1 MAEKV
6 NYKAL
11 IKFSETSRT
20 AILDVNELFN
30 ISTNDIY
37 STNIIFDENNDL
49 FTPEVIQFL
58 ETNGFRINGHHIL
71 KDGKFDIYK
80 NEDVPESYITEHA
93 EETYLNKKVNYSI
106 YTYNTDIDAIYTL
119 SFDKFNLP
127 DNFSELYFTFD
138 IQVKSTENSN
148 ILSFP
153 VSVNIVSITSKLLQL
168 YNYQANIIGDD
179 TGSFMVLRTNPK
191 LTGNIKLVVTEDYK
205 LYLDTF
211 KVSSASILNERKYRH
226 QSVAA
231 NGNYAHDVK
240 TIFSDLPKGV
250 LYNVHSDAYLPH
262 KNYYDINIQIEN
274 T

>member
-93 EETYLNKKVNYSI
+93 EETYL
-106 YTYNTDIDAIYTL
+106 
-119 SFDKFNLP
+119 
-127 DNFSELYFTFD
+127 
-138 IQVKSTENSN
+138 
-148 ILSFP
+148 
-153 VSVNIVSITSKLLQL
+153 TSL
-168 YNYQANIIGDD
+168 
-179 TGSFMVLRTNPK
+179 NPA
-191 LTGNIKLVVTEDYK
+191 
-205 LYLDTF
+205 F
-211 KVSSASILNERKYRH
+211 
-226 QSVAA
+226 
-231 NGNYAHDVK
+231 
-240 TIFSDLPKGV
+240 
-250 LYNVHSDAYLPH
+250 
-262 KNYYDINIQIEN
+262 
-274 T
+274 